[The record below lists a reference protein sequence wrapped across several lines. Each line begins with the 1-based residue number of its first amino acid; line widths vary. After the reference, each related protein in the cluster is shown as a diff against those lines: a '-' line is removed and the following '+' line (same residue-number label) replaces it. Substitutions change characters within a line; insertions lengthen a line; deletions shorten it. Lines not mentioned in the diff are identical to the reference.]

1 MPLMAMNLQA
11 KHTFLQF
18 DLACDFARP
27 RRKSAPPEVFVELV
41 VDAARRREEAK
52 EKSSRR
58 TRRPRHK
65 QRKSKQ
71 RVDDEQALVEWTERA
86 REERCAHLAERW
98 AHLADSLIVAS
109 LKVARDEAKKF
120 AVAKK
125 AAGRRPLLRTTLD
138 KKAFAQVAALTRLRV
153 QEITALCCG
162 GVLRWRGENVEI
174 WSKGQGL
181 QHCIVQALLRE
192 ADRIIELTRH
202 GACQMSVNG
211 GRPFTF
217 ADRRSLTVESLR
229 RAAKSAYGIHHAK
242 LTHLGQEMLTGPLED
257 HGVGPGSF
265 VMVYPLVVNSFR
277 RMVDRRYELAS

>member
-1 MPLMAMNLQA
+1 M
-11 KHTFLQF
+11 
-18 DLACDFARP
+18 
-27 RRKSAPPEVFVELV
+27 
-41 VDAARRREEAK
+41 
-52 EKSSRR
+52 
-58 TRRPRHK
+58 
-65 QRKSKQ
+65 
-71 RVDDEQALVEWTERA
+71 
-86 REERCAHLAERW
+86 
-98 AHLADSLIVAS
+98 
-109 LKVARDEAKKF
+109 
-120 AVAKK
+120 
-125 AAGRRPLLRTTLD
+125 LRTTLD

-217 ADRRSLTVESLR
+217 AYRRSLTVESLR

>member
-1 MPLMAMNLQA
+1 MHLMPMDLQE
-11 KHTFLQF
+11 KNTFLQF
-18 DLACDFARP
+18 DLSCGLARP
-27 RRKSAPPEVFVELV
+27 RHRSAPPEVFVELV
-41 VDAARRREEAK
+41 VAAARRRQEAK

-65 QRKSKQ
+65 RKSKQ
-71 RVDDEQALVEWTERA
+71 QLDDEQALVEWAERA
-86 REERCAHLAERW
+86 REERCAHLSERW

-109 LKVARDEAKKF
+109 VKVARDEAKKF
-120 AVAKK
+120 AVAKM

-217 ADRRSLTVESLR
+217 AYRRSLTVESLR

-265 VMVYPLVVNSFR
+265 VMAHPLVVNSFHR
-277 RMVDRRYELAS
+277 RSAKRYEHAS